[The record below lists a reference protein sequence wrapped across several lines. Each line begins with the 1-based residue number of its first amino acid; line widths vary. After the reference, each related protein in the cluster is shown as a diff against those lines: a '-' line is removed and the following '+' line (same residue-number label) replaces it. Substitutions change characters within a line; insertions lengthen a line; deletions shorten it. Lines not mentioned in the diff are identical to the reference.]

1 MLYAVRSYNNAILMD
16 DLQEPHTK
24 FRASVDV
31 IGMLN
36 LLDPTRNAWETT
48 YNNPHLVFKA
58 LSATDLL
65 YAQVFNGKASIG
77 RMSSGTAA
85 SLVSVDFP
93 TENGKW
99 YNLSVVVDG
108 AHISLYVDGEFV
120 IDTILYKSDY
130 QKYMAGTKA
139 GVRLGKSGA
148 MSTFIVSPY
157 WRDLLIE
164 KSY

>member
-1 MLYAVRSYNNAILMD
+1 M
-16 DLQEPHTK
+16 
-24 FRASVDV
+24 
-31 IGMLN
+31 
-36 LLDPTRNAWETT
+36 
-48 YNNPHLVFKA
+48 
-58 LSATDLL
+58 
-65 YAQVFNGKASIG
+65 
-77 RMSSGTAA
+77 
-85 SLVSVDFP
+85 
-93 TENGKW
+93 
-99 YNLSVVVDG
+99 DG